1 MCVGPLAP
9 SAPPPAGETPEE
21 KAAREAQ
28 MAEEQRRRVAS
39 KAEQLEMA
47 AGKAKKGTG
56 ARSLIAGSGGGAGF
70 FQKKV
75 P

>member
-1 MCVGPLAP
+1 
-9 SAPPPAGETPEE
+9 
-21 KAAREAQ
+21 
-28 MAEEQRRRVAS
+28 MAEEQRRRAES
-39 KAEQLEMA
+39 KAQQLEMV

>member
-28 MAEEQRRRVAS
+28 MAEEQRKRAAG
-39 KAEQLEMA
+39 KAERLEMA
-47 AGKAKKGTG
+47 AGKAKRGTG
-56 ARSLIAGSGGGAGF
+56 ARSLIASSGGGAGF
-70 FQKKV
+70 FQTKV
-75 P
+75 

>member
-47 AGKAKKGTG
+47 AGKAKRGTG
-56 ARSLIAGSGGGAGF
+56 ARSLITSSGGGAGF
-70 FQKKV
+70 FQTKV
-75 P
+75 